1 MIEEF
6 VDVEAGSVAKVENER
21 VPEGLSADV
30 VGLVVCQQ
38 FEEFLVDG
46 VCVEEIFSNLRFKV
60 WIVFDKNCLAAECL
74 SHGSRSWL

>member
-30 VGLVVCQQ
+30 VGLVVC
-38 FEEFLVDG
+38 
-46 VCVEEIFSNLRFKV
+46 
-60 WIVFDKNCLAAECL
+60 
-74 SHGSRSWL
+74 